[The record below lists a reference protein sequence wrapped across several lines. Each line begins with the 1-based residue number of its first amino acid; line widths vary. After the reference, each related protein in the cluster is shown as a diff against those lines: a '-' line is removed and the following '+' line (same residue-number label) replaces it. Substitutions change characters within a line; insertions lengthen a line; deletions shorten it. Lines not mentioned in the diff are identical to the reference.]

1 MNQAEAELQLKVWK
15 ELAVSKQMLMK
26 GATDALGLDPECSTE
41 ELKAALDVAIRRGNE
56 ADVKIKQANDQ
67 AKQAIEAMEKKVK
80 ASEKAQ
86 ILADAARDEALAK
99 LQSGE
104 QDMAAERVAHA
115 KEMKATKELLAEKD
129 KALKAINKALAD
141 TPENV
146 MKKLRQLKKQKH
158 DDATA
163 RKQLET
169 QLTNLRKERRE
180 MEEKL
185 DTLKAALENGAKL
198 VSQYRD
204 LRTVSEQLQALV
216 NSAAVENV
224 PSLPDMDEQLLEG
237 IEQAAAAK

>member
-41 ELKAALDVAIRRGNE
+41 ELKAALDIAIQRGNE

-86 ILADAARDEALAK
+86 ILADSARDEALSR

-104 QDMAAERVAHA
+104 QDMAAERVAHS
-115 KEMKATKELLAEKD
+115 KEMKAIKELLADKD

-146 MKKLRQLKKQKH
+146 VKKLRQLKKQKH
-158 DDATA
+158 DEATA

-169 QLTNLRKERRE
+169 QISGLRKDKRE
-180 MEEKL
+180 LEEQVK
-185 DTLKAALENGAKL
+185 TLKETAESGAKL
-198 VSQYRD
+198 A
-204 LRTVSEQLQALV
+204 EQHRELHKVA
-216 NSAAVENV
+216 
-224 PSLPDMDEQLLEG
+224 EQLLA
-237 IEQAAAAK
+237 QAGTAGEETLPTLPPLDTQLLESLEETTGQ

>member
-41 ELKAALDVAIRRGNE
+41 ELKSALDVAIQRGNE
-56 ADVKIKQANDQ
+56 ADVKIKQANEQ
-67 AKQAIEAMEKKVK
+67 ARQAIDAMEKKVK

-86 ILADAARDEALAK
+86 ILADAARNEALAR

-104 QDMAAERVAHA
+104 QDMAAERVAHT
-115 KEMKATKELLAEKD
+115 KEMKSIKELLAEKD
-129 KALKAINKALAD
+129 KALKTINKALAD

-158 DDATA
+158 DEATA

-169 QLTNLRKERRE
+169 QLSALRKEKRE
-180 MEEKL
+180 LDEKL
-185 DTLKAALENGAKL
+185 GVLQASLESGAKL
-198 VSQYRD
+198 VEQYRE
-204 LRTVSEQLQALV
+204 LRKVSEQLLEQAKG
-216 NSAAVENV
+216 AVGEEA
-224 PSLPDMDEQLLEG
+224 PALPELDAQLLEG

>member
-15 ELAVSKQMLMK
+15 ELAISKQMLMK

-41 ELKAALDVAIRRGNE
+41 ELKAALDVAIQRGNE
-56 ADVKIKQANDQ
+56 ADVKIKQANEQ
-67 AKQAIEAMEKKVK
+67 ARQAIDAMEKKVK

-86 ILADAARDEALAK
+86 ILADAAREEALSR

-104 QDMAAERVAHA
+104 QDMAAERVAHT
-115 KEMKATKELLAEKD
+115 KEMKSIKEQLAEKD

-158 DDATA
+158 DEATA

-169 QLTNLRKERRE
+169 QLSGLRKEKRE
-180 MEEKL
+180 LDEKVS
-185 DTLKAALENGAKL
+185 TLQAALESSAKL
-198 VSQYRD
+198 VEQYRE
-204 LRTVSEQLQALV
+204 LRKVSEQLLDQAKG
-216 NSAAVENV
+216 AAGDEA
-224 PSLPDMDEQLLEG
+224 PALPELDAQLLEA